1 MASLT
6 DAAWYAP
13 IAAWLVVVITVGL
26 RHARRWKN
34 EESPAG
40 RLQTLE
46 QARAWLAVNTRRKPR
61 AFSTFDFGR
70 DQDRTN
76 VSVVVPARKAG
87 ALLAKLRQHLDVG
100 LVAFIG
106 TGRWLGKEQ
115 HRGVELVVAPGRS
128 QMDILRVARTDAVN
142 YGMETE
148 AVVARLTD
156 FDQRY
161 CIRIDQAETDTV
173 QFSLDTLPADIRAF
187 AAELYEFCP
196 DIVDQG
202 VGTVEALAEDVAKHR
217 RVQLWWD

>member
-6 DAAWYAP
+6 DAAWYVP

-34 EESPAG
+34 EERPAG

-46 QARAWLAVNTRRKPR
+46 QACAWLAVNTRRKPR
-61 AFSTFDFGR
+61 PFSTFEFGR
-70 DQDRTN
+70 EQDRTN

-87 ALLAKLRQHLDVG
+87 ALLAMLRQHLDIG
-100 LVAFIG
+100 LVAFLG
-106 TGRWLGKEQ
+106 TTQWYGEERPD
-115 HRGVELVVAPGRS
+115 GVEVVVAPGRS
-128 QMDILRVARTDAVN
+128 PMDILRAARTAAPN
-142 YGMETE
+142 YNIETE
-148 AVVARLTD
+148 AIVARLTD

-161 CIRIDQAETDTV
+161 GIRIDRAETDTV
-173 QFSLDTLPADIRAF
+173 QFSLNTVPTDVPAF
-187 AAELYEFCP
+187 AAEIYEFCP

-202 VGTVEALAEDVAKHR
+202 VGTVEALAEDVAKNR